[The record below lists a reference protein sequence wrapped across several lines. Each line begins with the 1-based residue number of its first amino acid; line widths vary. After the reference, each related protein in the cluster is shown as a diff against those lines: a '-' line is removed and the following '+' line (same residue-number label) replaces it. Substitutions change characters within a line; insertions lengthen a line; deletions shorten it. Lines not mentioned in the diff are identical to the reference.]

1 MCAHHSISV
10 VVDWLPQQAIT
21 EVCLLLARVRYRDD
35 LEKHGVAGS
44 RAGESYFR
52 FLKNI
57 DVTNKEMCQQVL
69 SLVDI
74 FKKQNI
80 RVVCDPKPE
89 EDTPVA
95 KFLSDLADVP
105 QLHFA

>member
-1 MCAHHSISV
+1 M
-10 VVDWLPQQAIT
+10 
-21 EVCLLLARVRYRDD
+21 
-35 LEKHGVAGS
+35 EKHGVAGS

-57 DVTNKEMCQQVL
+57 DVTNKEMYQQVL

-80 RVVCDPKPE
+80 RVVCDPKPA
-89 EDTPVA
+89 EDTTVA
-95 KFLSDLADVP
+95 TFLNDFEDIP

>member
-1 MCAHHSISV
+1 MFNELTRHVS
-10 VVDWLPQQAIT
+10 
-21 EVCLLLARVRYRDD
+21 R
-35 LEKHGVAGS
+35 HGVAGS
-44 RAGESYFR
+44 RSGESYFR
-52 FLKNI
+52 YLKNI
-57 DVTNKEMCQQVL
+57 DVTNTEMCQQVL

-89 EDTPVA
+89 EDSAVA
-95 KFLSDLADVP
+95 KFIEDLSEIP

>member
-1 MCAHHSISV
+1 MHPGSMF
-10 VVDWLPQQAIT
+10 D
-21 EVCLLLARVRYRDD
+21 LLFARVRYRDD
-35 LEKHGVAGS
+35 LEKHGVSGS

-57 DVTNKEMCQQVL
+57 DVTNKEINHFL

-95 KFLSDLADVP
+95 KFLSDLADIP